1 MCTPKTRFDDD
12 VMISVERM
20 MRFCYLATMQF
31 EYSPHETMT
40 LPLHLT
46 RFDTLLVESSSFLY
60 SLFDDRTDSID
71 LLRIWQ
77 GFNPPFSKELQDY
90 STRLCPFMEE
100 LKLVRN
106 RLGFHGSLT
115 RSQEG
120 AGLGIFDLES
130 GRAQNFFRV
139 QRDGQ
144 ELFLRMILWSIQ
156 GMDESEQPAVKWRE
170 FTDELR
176 NYSVARSSA

>member
-1 MCTPKTRFDDD
+1 
-12 VMISVERM
+12 
-20 MRFCYLATMQF
+20 
-31 EYSPHETMT
+31 
-40 LPLHLT
+40 
-46 RFDTLLVESSSFLY
+46 
-60 SLFDDRTDSID
+60 
-71 LLRIWQ
+71 
-77 GFNPPFSKELQDY
+77 
-90 STRLCPFMEE
+90 MEE

-106 RLGFHGSLT
+106 RLGFHGSLA